1 MSKIKRSLWKS
12 FINTTPLAAATWVQ
26 INTGVTA
33 AKISYNG
40 KTTKETYIH
49 ENTASFSVDSYAPK
63 MPFEMSPVNAEAL
76 FEFLDTA
83 RKARSVLSDAETELL
98 NVYLYKGNAGSD
110 GIYLAEKWDCSIP
123 LDKFARE
130 GGKPVKLG
138 LSINC
143 IGSPERGLFN
153 ATDVAFTASNT
164 TALLESLEIGGSIIA
179 PVPLVMSPA
188 FKNIRIWYT
197 MDTVSATDVINLVAE
212 VAACTFDI
220 DVDGTPV
227 LNGALITWVAGLNIV
242 NIQVTNVA
250 VTADYVVLVTYTP
263 A

>member
-1 MSKIKRSLWKS
+1 MAKIKRSLWKS
-12 FINTTPLAAATWVQ
+12 FVNTTPLAAATWVQ

-49 ENTASFSVDSYAPK
+49 EDIASHSVDSYAPK
-63 MPFEMSPVNAEAL
+63 MPFELSPVNGEAL
-76 FEFLDTA
+76 FEYLDA
-83 RKARSVLSDAETELL
+83 KRKAFSVLSDAETELL

-138 LSINC
+138 LSINY

-153 ATDVAFTASNT
+153 ATDSAFASNAAA
-164 TALLESLEIGGSIIA
+164 ALLESLVIGAG
-179 PVPLVMSPA
+179 PLVLSPA
-188 FKNIRIWYT
+188 FKDIHVWYT
-197 MDTVSATDVINLVAE
+197 TATGNATDTITCVAE
-212 VAACTFDI
+212 DVAATFDI

-227 LNGALITWVAGLNIV
+227 VNGAAATWAEGLNIV
-242 NIQVTNVA
+242 TIE
-250 VTADYVVLVTYTP
+250 VTAGAAVATYIVLVTYT
-263 A
+263 AA